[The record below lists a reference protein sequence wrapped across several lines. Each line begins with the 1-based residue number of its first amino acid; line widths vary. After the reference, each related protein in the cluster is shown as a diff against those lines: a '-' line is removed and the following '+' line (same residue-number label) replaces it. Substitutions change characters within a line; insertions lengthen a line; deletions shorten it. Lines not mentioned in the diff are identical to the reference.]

1 MAGDFLVTKC
11 PSWKWMQAETGA
23 KEYLRPEKQY
33 LMTEAISNSRP
44 TYMEDNTED
53 DNQVDFVR
61 IRESEKIVFNEGDV
75 R

>member
-23 KEYLRPEKQY
+23 KDYLHPEKQY
-33 LMTEAISNSRP
+33 LVTEAISNSRP
-44 TYMEDNTED
+44 IYSDNNTYDE
-53 DNQVDFVR
+53 NQSGFVQL
-61 IRESEKIVFNEGDV
+61 RESEVGEINSNDQ